1 MRTLRSSSF
10 SIADEISHEISLEI
24 LKSHSECKRQMVG
37 VDYHAQ
43 LSDVQPDAM
52 PLKFLAVG
60 SQKSEN
66 SREFFGFS
74 ENLHIRQLPFCLGP
88 IGTEYVLVVHQ
99 NHSGGT
105 F

>member
-1 MRTLRSSSF
+1 
-10 SIADEISHEISLEI
+10 
-24 LKSHSECKRQMVG
+24 MVG

-43 LSDVQPDAM
+43 LSDMQPDAM
-52 PLKFLAVG
+52 PLNFLAVG

>member
-1 MRTLRSSSF
+1 MKELNLNEMER
-10 SIADEISHEISLEI
+10 
-24 LKSHSECKRQMVG
+24 KRQMVG